1 MSPITIAAT
10 GITSLSTT
18 LHHSLSLCC
27 SGEGGAIYAQSA
39 SLAVN
44 SSRFENNYAVTGQL
58 DNGASGGAIVVTHCY
73 PVLLTRTTFTA
84 NGGAGYYGTFRS

>member
-1 MSPITIAAT
+1 MSECY
-10 GITSLSTT
+10 TSPL
-18 LHHSLSLCC
+18 SLSLC

-44 SSRFENNYAVTGQL
+44 SSVFKNNYAVTGQL

-73 PVLLTRTTFTA
+73 PVLLTRCNFTA
-84 NGGAGYYGTFRS
+84 NGGAGYYGTY